1 MNNKKQMNE
10 NEISTMENIVLSL
23 VMNIL
28 LSLKQLILVQVCL
41 EVCAFNKLLPKHVT
55 VITLS

>member
-1 MNNKKQMNE
+1 MNE

-28 LSLKQLILVQVCL
+28 LSLKQLILVQVC
-41 EVCAFNKLLPKHVT
+41 AFNKLL
-55 VITLS
+55 LNM

>member
-1 MNNKKQMNE
+1 MDKKKMNE

-28 LSLKQLILVQVCL
+28 LSLKQLILVQVFC
-41 EVCAFNKLLPKHVT
+41 F
-55 VITLS
+55 

>member
-1 MNNKKQMNE
+1 MNE

-28 LSLKQLILVQVCL
+28 LSLKQMISMQ
-41 EVCAFNKLLPKHVT
+41 AFCF
-55 VITLS
+55 